1 MKEYNMSI
9 NDSIFTSLPFADFSL
24 RIYYFF
30 IYKPNLLL
38 KNMKFFLFRYSIR
51 AFVLINMDNMPTVNA
66 RLRVK
71 RWKGEKVKRWKGE
84 TVKGWKGEKVKGWK
98 GEKVKGWKGERMKG
112 WKGEKVKG
120 WKGEKMK
127 RWKDGCAYQLVN
139 SSTCLLNWCTHQQM
153 NLKLLRNPTWCRTDG
168 LDNEKQG

>member
-9 NDSIFTSLPFADFSL
+9 NDSIFTSLPFVDFSM

-38 KNMKFFLFRYSIR
+38 KNMKFFLFQYSIR

-71 RWKGEKVKRWKGE
+71 RWKGEKVKRWLTPFKWWKDE
-84 TVKGWKGEKVKGWK
+84 KVKEWKGE
-98 GEKVKGWKGERMKG
+98 
-112 WKGEKVKG
+112 
-120 WKGEKMK
+120 
-127 RWKDGCAYQLVN
+127 
-139 SSTCLLNWCTHQQM
+139 
-153 NLKLLRNPTWCRTDG
+153 
-168 LDNEKQG
+168 